1 MDMCPPVT
9 VSAGSAESLN
19 TTEDQS
25 QRKWQTTQVH
35 SSSVKF
41 KIRSAKDRQETLV
54 TDRGMRAAHSKTGDE
69 IQSREQARRVQ
80 PRSPPLRDTVD
91 VPSSR
96 VPNQAGVPTCA
107 ELPFSSGT
115 SNVCN
120 EHPSKERGRTD
131 WRGQVLSNRSKSLDW
146 RGQKE
151 VRNQTATIRNTKD
164 LVVHPAR
171 CSNSLETKETP
182 KSPNPNPNEL
192 SSPSNSTALQVHA
205 YSPAGHRKQD
215 SNKMVPTAISSSSP
229 ARTSQIVLALERAG
243 GGQSLPSRLQPKQRP
258 SSLEE
263 GSGPWRSAAMSVP
276 KPSQPDHWS
285 RVGGPNI
292 SEVTGNQ
299 TILDRI
305 GKLYGVKLSEHN
317 RDSRDSVC
325 AKSCSA
331 PVGDWLHSADAIDSN
346 SNPRRP
352 NAAPTFRSSSSSY
365 INQWKK
371 ASSDAEKGGTFPRTL
386 SKVER
391 NNISSIPNTPLIL
404 HNRNDRKNA
413 LSNMSMSPVTPQFEE
428 RIDLTC
434 LHNQKSEWNG
444 NSQSRKPGA
453 LEPLSL
459 DQARNRAAQSRVL
472 RTESL
477 FGACNSGTPSH
488 SVKQSFCETTVQ
500 EGSRQDRERDR
511 QMEKTSSSSA
521 HGRDGDTGP
530 GKQPGIQGPK
540 ELDRPQLSRSVTVD
554 GARYKE
560 KEELSELGSLT
571 FPRKKREN
579 LQEKFDSVQST
590 IYKFEALAQRNQN
603 PNVDLHPRR
612 AFSVPEKPKLVTEI
626 NKNKPDKSL
635 HGFMSLWSLTD
646 DHFSKSEV
654 SEEFVSP
661 PNVRGA
667 IQITATDEVR
677 SVKTQNTEGY
687 GQKLGDSPTE
697 KLLDIIPSEQ
707 SKTKDTLKDDIK
719 TSRISKYPDE
729 PDFSKLSHWVIKNM
743 DSTEGHLRNDCS
755 ATKPSI
761 SESSRSDD
769 ATLTECPDKTRLTGS
784 HQNHS
789 KSSTD
794 EPPECALVP
803 ADSTLST
810 SVRLALIRSYSPHS
824 TSPSSPHGSPDTR
837 PHGSP
842 DAHPHGSPDTRLHG
856 SPDARLHGSPDAHPH
871 GSPDT
876 RPHGSPDA
884 HPHGSPDTCLHG
896 SPDARPHGCPD
907 TRLHGFLDT
916 RPVTI
921 PAAPPELSDIGNR
934 VRNEKIEVKISRWI
948 TDEGDGVIDTDE
960 DDDDDDDDET
970 ERGYDSDSGD
980 SSVTITSNM
989 SQSDHRSFS
998 LSFVD
1003 LCNLGGL
1010 DCPPTASS
1018 GSNEERWMSNR
1029 SASLSSDA
1037 SVMSC
1042 VTLLGTEELDC
1053 LLDDV
1058 KGLGDDTLENYEDVH
1073 VVVLH
1078 KDVGIGLGFTVAGG
1092 VDQNKPI
1099 TVHRVFPCGAA
1110 AQEGSIHEGDQVLS
1124 INGTALHNS
1133 AHWEAL
1139 RTLRKARGRGMAVVV
1154 LRKGSV
1160 IEPQHNINDNLL
1172 KPAGGPGTTVHT
1184 TLTKLTFDLGFSLEG
1199 GVGSSLGDKPLT
1211 VQRIFQGGPI
1221 GKVFPGDELLEIQGQ
1236 SLGGLRR
1243 LEVWSLI
1250 RRLPPG
1256 PVEVL
1261 LHRPSQPP

>member
-1 MDMCPPVT
+1 
-9 VSAGSAESLN
+9 SAGSAESLN

-151 VRNQTATIRNTKD
+151 VRNQTAAIRNTKD

-205 YSPAGHRKQD
+205 YSPAGHGKQD
-215 SNKMVPTAISSSSP
+215 SNKMVPTTISSSSP

-391 NNISSIPNTPLIL
+391 NNINSIPNTPLIL

-719 TSRISKYPDE
+719 TSRIIPMAPRTPVPMAPPDA
-729 PDFSKLSHWVIKNM
+729 
-743 DSTEGHLRNDCS
+743 R
-755 ATKPSI
+755 
-761 SESSRSDD
+761 
-769 ATLTECPDKTRLTGS
+769 
-784 HQNHS
+784 
-789 KSSTD
+789 
-794 EPPECALVP
+794 
-803 ADSTLST
+803 
-810 SVRLALIRSYSPHS
+810 
-824 TSPSSPHGSPDTR
+824 PHGSPDTR
-837 PHGSP
+837 
-842 DAHPHGSPDTRLHG
+842 
-856 SPDARLHGSPDAHPH
+856 
-871 GSPDT
+871 
-876 RPHGSPDA
+876 
-884 HPHGSPDTCLHG
+884 LHG

-907 TRLHGFLDT
+907 TRLHGSLDT

-948 TDEGDGVIDTDE
+948 TNEGDGVIDTDE
-960 DDDDDDDDET
+960 DDDDDDET

-1010 DCPPTASS
+1010 DCPPTANS